1 LQLLTDRCLQV
12 NDKTGP
18 FQQLPIFFFEDR
30 AATGGKQQILPGS
43 QDFQHF
49 AFPFTETGFAFNIED
64 QVDAGACLPFQVPVT
79 IKEFHFQPFCNALPN
94 GCFTGPH
101 WTNQVDVRARF
112 IHGLPVKHCRVHSGT
127 TLVNIAGFFASLVAI
142 FMIRFFVLFT
152 VLLVG
157 LFTLEILQPAEEYV
171 IMPFTSFIADV
182 SVWILQIFDDSVES
196 YRNIIRNSVTGFGV
210 RIERG
215 CNGVEALIIL
225 FAAIFSFPAP
235 FKNKI
240 IGFVIGFFAIQVL
253 NLVRIISL
261 FYLGQ
266 WNQVAFEWFH
276 LYLWQALIILDALV
290 VWLIW
295 LRTLPQAKL
304 KRQMEAESAAE

>member
-1 LQLLTDRCLQV
+1 
-12 NDKTGP
+12 
-18 FQQLPIFFFEDR
+18 
-30 AATGGKQQILPGS
+30 
-43 QDFQHF
+43 
-49 AFPFTETGFAFNIED
+49 
-64 QVDAGACLPFQVPVT
+64 
-79 IKEFHFQPFCNALPN
+79 
-94 GCFTGPH
+94 
-101 WTNQVDVRARF
+101 
-112 IHGLPVKHCRVHSGT
+112 VHSGT
-127 TLVNIAGFFASLVAI
+127 TLVNIAGFLASLAAI

-171 IMPFTSFIADV
+171 ILPFTSFIADV
-182 SVWILQIFDDSVES
+182 SVWILQVFDDSVES
-196 YRNIIRNSVTGFGV
+196 YGNVIRNSITGFGV

-215 CNGVEALIIL
+215 CNGVEAVIIL

-235 FKNKI
+235 LKNKI

-304 KRQMEAESAAE
+304 KRQMEAELAAE